1 MNFFFNIWVLSQFI
15 VYEINFHN
23 IYTCRYQKPL
33 HYTTLLLP
41 LKLLTA
47 FRVSLICST
56 WTAKYYKSNRLYY
69 KMHQVLQSVVVVIE
83 WAITPDLCVKE
94 ISYTFLFIIRRWLLY
109 RWRWI
114 NSIFKKKRQR
124 NIFYIT
130 YSVYLNRI
138 LMLLE
143 QKLRKISLKDVTAGK
158 EFSISY
164 GSVFNFLTQFS
175 KILKLN

>member
-1 MNFFFNIWVLSQFI
+1 MEQTFI
-15 VYEINFHN
+15 
-23 IYTCRYQKPL
+23 IYIHLHIKNRYIIQL
-33 HYTTLLLP
+33 CCLP

-56 WTAKYYKSNRLYY
+56 WTAKYYKSNRLCY

-114 NSIFKKKRQR
+114 ISIFKKKRQR
-124 NIFYIT
+124 NICYVTCSI
-130 YSVYLNRI
+130 YLNRI
-138 LMLLE
+138 LMLLG
-143 QKLRKISLKDVTAGK
+143 QKLRKMSLKDVTAGK
-158 EFSISY
+158 EFAISY
-164 GSVFNFLTQFS
+164 GSVFDFLTQFS